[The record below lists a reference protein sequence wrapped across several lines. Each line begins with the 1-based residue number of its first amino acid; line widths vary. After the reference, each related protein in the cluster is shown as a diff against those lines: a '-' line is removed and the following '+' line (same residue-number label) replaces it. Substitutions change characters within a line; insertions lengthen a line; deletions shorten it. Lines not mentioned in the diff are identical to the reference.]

1 MLQSVQDGSGEM
13 EEDAE
18 QEWEESEDDEFW
30 THFCRH
36 MVYGGIEDVFE
47 GSYRYIYKSGP
58 GTSKYDEWMK
68 DHG

>member
-1 MLQSVQDGSGEM
+1 VQDASEEM

-36 MVYGGIEDVFE
+36 VEYGGIEDVFE
-47 GSYRYIYKSGP
+47 GSYRYR
-58 GTSKYDEWMK
+58 
-68 DHG
+68 